1 MNLAYY
7 ESDTF
12 PRIGI
17 VRSHQ
22 HLDTALLHRWHPI
35 TTRWSRR
42 SRGLAG
48 FFDFLGF
55 QRLSDEEYLV
65 KLRATRDRYLRQ
77 IAALEKDAKEN
88 GGDDSSKSGDSL

>member
-1 MNLAYY
+1 LA
-7 ESDTF
+7 SDHH
-12 PRIGI
+12 P
-17 VRSHQ
+17 VEPPKSRSG
-22 HLDTALLHRWHPI
+22 R
-35 TTRWSRR
+35 
-42 SRGLAG
+42 